1 MKSQYNDNGVV
12 LQESGDIVVI
22 ATGLKSSSSNTKTGG
37 MIQVY
42 ILHRH
47 MHPID
52 ASRTGADKKIC
63 GDCIHRGTIVDGKLT
78 DRRCYVQIDKAP
90 ASIFRAYQRG
100 RYRKVKSAREVRQI
114 FSDRLARLGAYGDP
128 AYMRL
133 SLIRAICSVAR
144 GWTGYSH
151 QWRLRP
157 DLLPFVMASCDSPS
171 DVVAAQADG
180 WRTFRVSAYGNDTT
194 LPGEISCPASAE
206 AGKRTTCN
214 KCRLCDGAR
223 PDDTRKSIV
232 IQDHSK
238 IKTRLYQIA

>member
-1 MKSQYNDNGVV
+1 MKSQYNDNGIV

-22 ATGLKSSSSNTKTGG
+22 ATGIKAKSSNTKTGG
-37 MIQVY
+37 MIQLY

-47 MHPID
+47 LHPIE
-52 ASRTGADKKIC
+52 ASRTGADKSIC
-63 GDCIHRGTIVDGKLT
+63 GDCTHRGTIVDGKLI

-100 RYRKVKSAREVRQI
+100 RYRKVSIAEARQI
-114 FSDRLARLGAYGDP
+114 LRDRLVRLGAYGDP

-144 GWTGYSH
+144 GWTAYSH
-151 QWRLRP
+151 QWRVRP
-157 DLLPFVMASCDSPS
+157 DLRPFVMASCDSPS
-171 DVVAAQADG
+171 DVIAAQAEG
-180 WRTFRVSAYGNDTT
+180 WRTFRVSAYGDDSKLT
-194 LPGEISCPASAE
+194 GEIACPASAE

>member
-1 MKSQYNDNGVV
+1 MKSQYNQNGVV
-12 LQESGDIVVI
+12 LQESGDVVVI
-22 ATGLKSSSSNTKTGG
+22 ATGIKSRSSNTKTGG
-37 MIQVY
+37 MVQLY

-47 MHPID
+47 LHPVE
-52 ASRTGADKKIC
+52 ASRTGADKRIC
-63 GDCIHRGTIVDGKLT
+63 GDCVHRGTIVDGKLIN
-78 DRRCYVQIDKAP
+78 RRCYVQIDKAP
-90 ASIFRAYQRG
+90 SSIFRAYQRG
-100 RYRKVKSAREVRQI
+100 RYRKVSIAEARQI
-114 FSDRLARLGAYGDP
+114 LRDRLVRLGAYGDP

-144 GWTGYSH
+144 GWTAYSH

-157 DLLPFVMASCDSPS
+157 DLREFVMASCDSPS
-171 DVVAAQADG
+171 DVIAAQADG
-180 WRTFRVSAYGNDTT
+180 WRTFRVSAYGDDSKLT
-194 LPGEISCPASAE
+194 GEIACPASAE

-232 IQDHSK
+232 IQDHSA

>member
-1 MKSQYNDNGVV
+1 MKSQYNQNGVV
-12 LQESGDIVVI
+12 LQESGDVVVI
-22 ATGLKSSSSNTKTGG
+22 ATGIKSRSSNTKTGG
-37 MIQVY
+37 MVQLY

-47 MHPID
+47 LHPVE
-52 ASRTGADKKIC
+52 ASRTGADKRIC
-63 GDCIHRGTIVDGKLT
+63 GDCVHRGTIVDGKLIN
-78 DRRCYVQIDKAP
+78 RRCYVQIDKAP
-90 ASIFRAYQRG
+90 SSIFRAYQRG
-100 RYRKVKSAREVRQI
+100 RYRKVSIAEARQI
-114 FSDRLARLGAYGDP
+114 LRDRLVRLGAYGDP

-144 GWTGYSH
+144 GWTAYSH

-157 DLLPFVMASCDSPS
+157 DLREFVMASCDSPS
-171 DVVAAQADG
+171 DVIAAQADG
-180 WRTFRVSAYGNDTT
+180 WRTFRVSAYGDNSKLT
-194 LPGEISCPASAE
+194 GEIACPASAE

>member
-1 MKSQYNDNGVV
+1 MKSQYNQNGVV
-12 LQESGDIVVI
+12 LQESGDVVVI
-22 ATGLKSSSSNTKTGG
+22 ATGIKSRSSNTKTGG
-37 MIQVY
+37 MVQLY

-47 MHPID
+47 LHPVE
-52 ASRTGADKKIC
+52 ASRTGADKRIC
-63 GDCIHRGTIVDGKLT
+63 GDCVHRGTIVDGKLIN
-78 DRRCYVQIDKAP
+78 RRCYVQIDKAP
-90 ASIFRAYQRG
+90 SSIFRAYQRG
-100 RYRKVKSAREVRQI
+100 RYRKVSIAEARQI
-114 FSDRLARLGAYGDP
+114 LRDRLVRLGAYGDP

-144 GWTGYSH
+144 GWTAYSH

-157 DLLPFVMASCDSPS
+157 DLREFVMASCDSPS
-171 DVVAAQADG
+171 DVIAAQADG
-180 WRTFRVSAYGNDTT
+180 WRTFRVSAYGDNSKLT
-194 LPGEISCPASAE
+194 GEIACPASAE

-223 PDDTRKSIV
+223 PEDTRKSIV

>member
-12 LQESGDIVVI
+12 LQESGDVVVI
-22 ATGLKSSSSNTKTGG
+22 ATGIKSRSSNTKTGG
-37 MIQVY
+37 MIQIY

-47 MHPID
+47 LHPIE
-52 ASRTGADKKIC
+52 ASRTGADKRIC
-63 GDCIHRGTIVDGKLT
+63 GDCVHRGTIVDGKLIG
-78 DRRCYVQIDKAP
+78 RRCYVQIDKAP
-90 ASIFRAYQRG
+90 SSIFRAYQRG
-100 RYRKVKSAREVRQI
+100 RYRKVSIDEARQI
-114 FSDRLARLGAYGDP
+114 LRDRLVRLGAYGDP

-144 GWTGYSH
+144 GWTAYSH

-157 DLLPFVMASCDSPS
+157 DLREFVMASCDSPS
-171 DVVAAQADG
+171 DVIAAQADG
-180 WRTFRVSAYGNDTT
+180 WRTFRVSAYGDNSKLT
-194 LPGEISCPASAE
+194 GEISCPASAE

>member
-22 ATGLKSSSSNTKTGG
+22 ATGIKSRSSNAKTGG
-37 MIQVY
+37 MVQLY

-47 MHPID
+47 LHPVE
-52 ASRTGADKKIC
+52 ASRTGADKRIC
-63 GDCIHRGTIVDGKLT
+63 GDCVHRGTIVDGKLIN
-78 DRRCYVQIDKAP
+78 RRCYVQIDKAP
-90 ASIFRAYQRG
+90 SSIFRAYQRG
-100 RYRKVKSAREVRQI
+100 RYRKVSIAEARQI
-114 FSDRLARLGAYGDP
+114 LRDRLVRLGAYGDP

-144 GWTGYSH
+144 GWTAYSH

-157 DLLPFVMASCDSPS
+157 DLREFVMASCDSPS
-171 DVVAAQADG
+171 DVIAAQADG
-180 WRTFRVSAYGNDTT
+180 WRTFRVSAYGDNSKLT
-194 LPGEISCPASAE
+194 GEIACPASAE

-223 PDDTRKSIV
+223 PEDTRKSIV

>member
-1 MKSQYNDNGVV
+1 MKSQYNQNGVV
-12 LQESGDIVVI
+12 LQESGDVVVI
-22 ATGLKSSSSNTKTGG
+22 ATGIKSRSSNTKTGG
-37 MIQVY
+37 MIQIY

-47 MHPID
+47 LHPIE
-52 ASRTGADKKIC
+52 ASRTGADKRIC
-63 GDCIHRGTIVDGKLT
+63 GDCIHRGTIVDGKLIN
-78 DRRCYVQIDKAP
+78 RRCYVQIDKAP
-90 ASIFRAYQRG
+90 SSIFRAYQRG
-100 RYRKVKSAREVRQI
+100 RYRKVSIAEARQI
-114 FSDRLARLGAYGDP
+114 LRDRLVRLGAYGDP

-144 GWTGYSH
+144 GWTAYSH

-157 DLLPFVMASCDSPS
+157 DLREFVMASCDSPS
-171 DVVAAQADG
+171 DVIAAQADG
-180 WRTFRVSAYGNDTT
+180 WRTFRVSAYGDDSKLT
-194 LPGEISCPASAE
+194 GEIACPASAE

-232 IQDHSK
+232 IQDHST

>member
-22 ATGLKSSSSNTKTGG
+22 ATGIKSRSSNTKTGG
-37 MIQVY
+37 MIQIY
-42 ILHRH
+42 ILHRYL
-47 MHPID
+47 HPIE
-52 ASRTGADKKIC
+52 ASRTGADKRIC
-63 GDCIHRGTIVDGKLT
+63 GECIHRGTIVDGKLIE
-78 DRRCYVQIDKAP
+78 RRCYVQIDKAP

-100 RYRKVKSAREVRQI
+100 RYRKVNSAYEVRQI
-114 FSDRLARLGAYGDP
+114 FSDRLVLLGAYGDP
-128 AYMRL
+128 AFMRR
-133 SLIRAICSVAR
+133 SIIRSICSVAR
-144 GWTGYSH
+144 GWTGHTH
-151 QWRLRP
+151 QWRSCQDLR
-157 DLLPFVMASCDSPS
+157 PFVMASCDSPA
-171 DVVAAQADG
+171 DVIAAQADG
-180 WRTFRVSAYGNDTT
+180 WRTFRVSAYGDNSKMT
-194 LPGEISCPASAE
+194 GEIACPASAE

>member
-22 ATGLKSSSSNTKTGG
+22 ATGIKASSSNTKTGG
-37 MIQVY
+37 MVQIY
-42 ILHRH
+42 ILHRYLN
-47 MHPID
+47 PIE
-52 ASRTGADKKIC
+52 ASRTGADKRIC
-63 GDCIHRGTIVDGKLT
+63 GDCIHRGTIVDGKLIE
-78 DRRCYVQIDKAP
+78 RRCYVQIEKAP
-90 ASIFRAYQRG
+90 SSIFRAYQRG
-100 RYRKVKSAREVRQI
+100 RYRKVSISEARRI
-114 FSDRLARLGAYGDP
+114 LRDRLVRLGAYGDP

-144 GWTGYSH
+144 GWTAYSH
-151 QWRLRP
+151 QWRVRP
-157 DLLPFVMASCDSPS
+157 DLRPFVMASCDSPA
-171 DVVAAQADG
+171 DVIAAQADG
-180 WRTFRVSAYGNDTT
+180 WRTFRVSAYGDNSKLT
-194 LPGEISCPASAE
+194 GEIACPASAE

-223 PDDTRKSIV
+223 PNDTRKSIV

>member
-1 MKSQYNDNGVV
+1 MKSQYNDNGIV

-22 ATGLKSSSSNTKTGG
+22 ATGIKSSSLNSKTGG
-37 MIQVY
+37 MVQIY

-47 MHPID
+47 LHPIE
-52 ASRTGADKKIC
+52 ASRTGADKSIC
-63 GDCIHRGTIVDGKLT
+63 GDCIHRGTIVDGKLIN
-78 DRRCYVQIDKAP
+78 RRCYVQIDKAP
-90 ASIFRAYQRG
+90 ISIFRAYQRG
-100 RYRKVKSAREVRQI
+100 RYRKVGVAEARRI
-114 FSDRLARLGAYGDP
+114 LRDRLVRLGTYGDP

-144 GWTGYSH
+144 GWSAYSH
-151 QWRLRP
+151 QWRVRP
-157 DLLPFVMASCDSPS
+157 DLRPFVMASCDSPA
-171 DVVAAQADG
+171 DVIAARADG
-180 WRTFRVSAYGNDTT
+180 WRTFRVSAYGDDSKLT
-194 LPGEISCPASAE
+194 GEIACPASAE
-206 AGKRTTCN
+206 AGRRTTCN